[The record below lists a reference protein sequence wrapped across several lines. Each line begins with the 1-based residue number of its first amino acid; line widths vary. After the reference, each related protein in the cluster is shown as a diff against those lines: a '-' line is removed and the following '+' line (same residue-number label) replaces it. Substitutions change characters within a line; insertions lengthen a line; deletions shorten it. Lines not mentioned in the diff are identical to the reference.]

1 MVFDFF
7 TILQALIEKFMK
19 KIILPFFL
27 ILLCSNLF
35 AQKKNKKT
43 ISDENFKLQELPRVI
58 LKELN
63 RFRVS
68 KGLDTLEMSD
78 MLQNSGELSAEK
90 MASSGKDKIDSKQ
103 TLKHLKK
110 AGATKRGE
118 EITMKAP
125 VSKGRENYK
134 TEDVAKT
141 IYNRWESNPKN
152 LPVVINP
159 KFTLVGISCSLD
171 DDGKKVYVSAV
182 FGGYDILNGGVI
194 HKDQLSVP
202 FNKKSKKLQGPDL
215 RKCKTC
221 ERWRNY
227 DVLQKGLY
235 VNGDKIFLSY
245 PNAKELRRILKKS
258 TDGLAVDI
266 VQRSQYIPADYNIV
280 DNNLYN
286 KGVMNNVIYR
296 DKFFKKNTLLNV
308 KDPKKRKKIKG
319 IVVEI
324 GKFNPKIKGPYEL
337 NLIVVQDK
345 KVCKTVTRG
354 YAESGKIDS
363 KTPIGILPAKN
374 SVGLKPP
381 FEPKNESSIIN
392 FTIPFEKN
400 KYEFKQEDIQP
411 FIKALNEPDFLI
423 DGLFIYAYSS
433 IEGDSAANAKLQR
446 KRGESVVSVLQSFQ
460 NNKIRPT
467 IETKDSWGLFMLEN
481 EDGKYANLVSLGKRK
496 AIAKINS
503 DENLQKELEPIL
515 AKERFAQ
522 IVMDITYDVTGP
534 KEQKFS
540 TVSFGR
546 AMKSNNMNQAFKIME
561 FIGKRMFENKYPE
574 SVLDSLK
581 LDETATNVP
590 LLNNKIYY
598 KYQVNNSI
606 DEDDDETFAR
616 LLKLDPSNPVLQYNK
631 VFCQLKL
638 DTNAGNTEHQAKVQ
652 QTIDGLYGK
661 LDSNYVNGLNIEW
674 QFKIMESLDTAE
686 NADAQIDACIER
698 IKSFYNI
705 KDASWQNALK
715 LSYVFSRAKDFRYS
729 ATLLEPY
736 LSKPDVQENLVF
748 MYIAS
753 ASRIQEKY
761 YSRTFAR
768 ALEIAKNKN
777 PDRYCKLFG
786 EPYMTFQV
794 LENPEVKK
802 VYNNSCSK

>member
-1 MVFDFF
+1 
-7 TILQALIEKFMK
+7 MK
-19 KIILPFFL
+19 RLLFPF
-27 ILLCSNLF
+27 ILLLVCTNLF
-35 AQKKNKKT
+35 SQKKNKKT
-43 ISDENFKLQELPRVI
+43 ISDENFKLEELPRII

-63 RFRVS
+63 RFRIS

-78 MLQNSGELSAEK
+78 MLQFSGDLSSDK
-90 MASSGKDKIDSKQ
+90 MASAGKDKIEPKQ

-125 VSKGRENYK
+125 ISKGRENYK
-134 TEDVAKT
+134 TDEVAKT
-141 IYNRWESNPKN
+141 IYNRWETNPKN
-152 LPVVINP
+152 LPIVINP
-159 KFTLVGISCSLD
+159 KFTLVGISCSVD
-171 DDGKKVYVSAV
+171 DAGKKVYVSAV

-194 HKDQLSVP
+194 YKKQLDIP
-202 FNKKSKKLQGPDL
+202 FNTKSKSLKGPDA

-235 VNGDKIFLSY
+235 VDGNKIFLRYS
-245 PNAKELRRILKKS
+245 NSRELRRILKKS
-258 TDGLAVDI
+258 TDGLAVDV
-266 VQRSQYIPADYNIV
+266 VQRIQYVPADYNIV

-286 KGVMNNVIYR
+286 KGVMGKVIYR
-296 DKFFKKNTLLNV
+296 DKFFKSNLFLKDKKV
-308 KDPKKRKKIKG
+308 DPKKRKKIKA
-319 IVVEI
+319 IEVEM
-324 GKFNPKIKGPYEL
+324 GKFNQKITGSYEL

-345 KVCKTVTRG
+345 KVCKTITRG
-354 YAESGKIDS
+354 YNENGKIDS
-363 KTPIGILPAKN
+363 KTPIGILSAKN
-374 SVGLKPP
+374 STGLKPP

-400 KYEFKQEDIQP
+400 KAEFKQEDIQP
-411 FIKALNEPDFLI
+411 FIKALNEPDFII
-423 DGLFIYAYSS
+423 DGLFIYAYAS
-433 IEGDSAANAKLQR
+433 IEGDSVSNSKLQR
-446 KRGESVVSVLQSFQ
+446 KRAESVVNVLQSFQ

-481 EDGKYANLVSLGKRK
+481 EDGKYASLVSLGKRK
-496 AIAKINS
+496 AIAKING
-503 DENLQKELEPIL
+503 DDNLQKELEPIL

-534 KEQKFS
+534 KEQKFT
-540 TVSFGR
+540 TVSFAR
-546 AMKSNNMNQAFKIME
+546 AIKANNQNQAFKIME
-561 FIGKRMFENKYPE
+561 FMGKRMVENKYPE
-574 SVLDSLK
+574 SVFDSLK
-581 LDETATNVP
+581 LAESTANVP
-590 LLNNKIYY
+590 YLNNMVYY
-598 KYQVNNSI
+598 KYQVNNTI
-606 DEDDDETFAR
+606 DEDDDETFTR
-616 LLKLDPSNPVLQYNK
+616 LLKLDPQNPILQYNK

-638 DTNAGNTEHQAKVQ
+638 DSNAGNPEHQAQVQ

-715 LSYVFSRAKDFRYS
+715 LSYVFSRAKDYRYS
-729 ATLLEPY
+729 STILEPY
-736 LSKPDVQENLVF
+736 LSKPDVTESLVF

-753 ASRIQEKY
+753 ASRVQEKY

-786 EPYMTFQV
+786 EPFMTFQV

-802 VYNNSCSK
+802 IYNTNCSK

>member
-1 MVFDFF
+1 M
-7 TILQALIEKFMK
+7 IKFL
-19 KIILPFFL
+19 LPYIFL
-27 ILLCSNLF
+27 LLCTNLF
-35 AQKKNKKT
+35 SQKNKKT
-43 ISDENFKLQELPRVI
+43 ISDGNFKLEELPRII

-78 MLQNSGELSAEK
+78 MLQFSGELSADK
-90 MASSGKDKIDSKQ
+90 MADAGKDKIDPKQ

-125 VSKGRENYK
+125 ISKGRDNY
-134 TEDVAKT
+134 TTNDVAKT

-152 LPVVINP
+152 LPLVTNP
-159 KFTLVGISCSLD
+159 KFTLVGIACTLD

-194 HKDQLSVP
+194 YKKQLEVP
-202 FNKKSKKLQGPDL
+202 FNTKSKKLQGPNI

-235 VNGDKIFLSY
+235 VNGDKIYLKY
-245 PNAKELRRILKKS
+245 PNTRELRRILKKS
-258 TDGLAVDI
+258 TDGLAVDV
-266 VQRSQYIPADYNIV
+266 VQRSQYVPADYNIV

-286 KGVMNNVIYR
+286 KGVMSKVVYR
-296 DKFFKKNTLLNV
+296 DKFFKKNILL
-308 KDPKKRKKIKG
+308 KIKDAKLKKKVKG
-319 IVVEI
+319 IEVEM
-324 GKFNPKIKGPYEL
+324 GKLNPKITGPYEL

-345 KVCKTVTRG
+345 KVCKTITRG
-354 YAESGKIDS
+354 YTENGRIESN
-363 KTPIGILPAKN
+363 TPIGLLPAKN
-374 SVGLKPP
+374 STGLKPP
-381 FEPKNESSIIN
+381 FEPRNESSIIN
-392 FTIPFEKN
+392 FTIPFKKN
-400 KYEFKQEDIQP
+400 KSEFKQEDIQP

-433 IEGDSAANAKLQR
+433 IEGDSVANAKLQR

-496 AIAKINS
+496 AIAKING
-503 DENLQKELEPIL
+503 DENLQTELEPIL

-540 TVSFGR
+540 TVSFAR
-546 AMKSNNMNQAFKIME
+546 AIKANNSTQAFKIME
-561 FIGKRMFENKYPE
+561 FIGKRVAETKYPE
-574 SVLDSLK
+574 TVFDSLK
-581 LDETATNVP
+581 VDELPSNIP
-590 LLNNKIYY
+590 LLNNIVYY
-598 KYQVNNSI
+598 KYQINNSV

-616 LLKLDPSNPVLQYNK
+616 LLKLEPQNPILQYNK

-638 DTNAGNTEHQAKVQ
+638 DTNAGNTEHQAQVQ

-661 LDSNYVNGLNIEW
+661 IDSNYVNGLNIEW
-674 QFKIMESLDTAE
+674 QFKIMESVDTSE
-686 NADAQIDACIER
+686 NADAQIDACIAR

-715 LSYVFSRAKDFRYS
+715 LSYVFSRAKDFKYA

-736 LSKPDVQENLVF
+736 LSKPNVNESLVF

-753 ASRIQEKY
+753 ASRVQEKY

-768 ALEIAKNKN
+768 ALDIAKSKN
-777 PDRYCKLFG
+777 ATRYCKLFG
-786 EPYMTFQV
+786 EPFMTFQV

-802 VYNNSCSK
+802 VYQNSCDKQ

>member
-1 MVFDFF
+1 MGKLF
-7 TILQALIEKFMK
+7 
-19 KIILPFFL
+19 LPFLFL
-27 ILLCSNLF
+27 IMCTNLF
-35 AQKKNKKT
+35 SQKNKKT
-43 ISDENFKLQELPRVI
+43 NSNQNFKVDELSKAL

-63 RFRVS
+63 RFRIE
-68 KGLDTLEMSD
+68 KGLDTLEMSE
-78 MLQNSGELSAEK
+78 MLQFSGDLSTDIMVDK
-90 MASSGKDKIDSKQ
+90 TKDKIEPKQ

-118 EITMKAP
+118 EITMKAAI
-125 VSKGRENYK
+125 SKGK
-134 TEDVAKT
+134 EDYSVDEVAKT
-141 IYNRWESNPKN
+141 IYNRWESNAKN
-152 LPVVINP
+152 LVVVTNP
-159 KFTLVGISCSLD
+159 KFTLVGLSCALSE
-171 DDGKKVYVSAV
+171 DGKKVFVSAV
-182 FGGYDILNGGVI
+182 FGGYDINNGGVI
-194 HKDQLSVP
+194 YKKQLSVP
-202 FNKKSKKLQGPDL
+202 FNSKSKKLQGPDA

-235 VNGDKIFLSY
+235 VSGNKIFLKYS
-245 PNAKELRRILKKS
+245 NSRELRRILKKS
-258 TDGLAVDI
+258 TDGLAVDVI
-266 VQRSQYIPADYNIV
+266 QKSQYIPADYNIV

-286 KGVMNNVIYR
+286 KGVMSNVVYR
-296 DKFFKKNTLLNV
+296 DKFFKKNILL
-308 KDPKKRKKIKG
+308 KTPDKKARKKIKG
-319 IVVEI
+319 IEVEI
-324 GKFNPKIKGPYEL
+324 GKFNPKITGDYEL

-345 KVCKTVTRG
+345 KVCKTITRG
-354 YAESGKIDS
+354 YYETGKIES
-363 KTPIGILPAKN
+363 NTPIGLLPSKN
-374 SVGLKPP
+374 STGLKPP

-400 KYEFKQEDIQP
+400 KSEYKQEDIQP

-433 IEGDSAANAKLQR
+433 IEGDSVANAKLQR
-446 KRGESVVSVLQSFQ
+446 KRGESVVSILQSFQ
-460 NNKIRPT
+460 KNKIRPT

-481 EDGKYANLVSLGKRK
+481 EDGKYASLVSLGKHK
-496 AIAKINS
+496 AIAKINA
-503 DENLQKELEPIL
+503 DDNLQKELEPIL

-534 KEQKFS
+534 KEQQFAK
-540 TVSFGR
+540 VSFER
-546 AMKSNNMNQAFKIME
+546 ALKANNFNQAFKIME
-561 FIGKRMFENKYPE
+561 FVGKRIAENKYPG
-574 SVLDSLK
+574 SSLDSLRVE
-581 LDETATNVP
+581 ETSYNVP
-590 LLNNKIYY
+590 LINNRVYY
-598 KYQVNNSI
+598 KFQQNNSI
-606 DEDDDETFAR
+606 EEEDDETFNR
-616 LLKLDPSNPVLQYNK
+616 LLKYEPSNPVLIYNK

-638 DTNAGNTEHQAKVQ
+638 DTNAGNAEHQAKVQ

-661 LDSNYVNGLNIEW
+661 LDSNLVNGLNIEW
-674 QFKIMESLDTAE
+674 QFKIMESVDTSE
-686 NADAQIDACIER
+686 KADAQIDACIAR

-736 LSKPDVQENLVF
+736 LSKVDVNENLVF

-753 ASRIQEKY
+753 ASRVQEKY

-777 PDRYCKLFG
+777 QNRYCKLFG
-786 EPYMTFQV
+786 EPFMTFQV

>member
-1 MVFDFF
+1 MGKLF
-7 TILQALIEKFMK
+7 
-19 KIILPFFL
+19 LPFLFL
-27 ILLCSNLF
+27 IMCANLF
-35 AQKKNKKT
+35 SQKNKK
-43 ISDENFKLQELPRVI
+43 INSNQNFKVDELSKVL

-63 RFRVS
+63 RFRIE
-68 KGLDTLEMSD
+68 KGLDTLEMSE
-78 MLQNSGELSAEK
+78 MLQFSGDLSTDIMVDK
-90 MASSGKDKIDSKQ
+90 TKDKIEPKQ

-118 EITMKAP
+118 EITMKAAI
-125 VSKGRENYK
+125 SKGK
-134 TEDVAKT
+134 EDYSVDEVAKT
-141 IYNRWESNPKN
+141 IYNRWESNAKN
-152 LPVVINP
+152 LVVVTNP
-159 KFTLVGISCSLD
+159 KFTLVGLSCALSE
-171 DDGKKVYVSAV
+171 DGKKVFVSAV
-182 FGGYDILNGGVI
+182 FGGYDINNGGVI
-194 HKDQLSVP
+194 YKKQLSVP
-202 FNKKSKKLQGPDL
+202 FNSKSKKLQGPDA

-235 VNGDKIFLSY
+235 VSGNKIFLKYS
-245 PNAKELRRILKKS
+245 NSRELRRILKKS
-258 TDGLAVDI
+258 TDGLAVDV
-266 VQRSQYIPADYNIV
+266 VQKSQYIPADYNIV

-286 KGVMNNVIYR
+286 KGVMSNVVYR
-296 DKFFKKNTLLNV
+296 DKFFKKNILLKNP
-308 KDPKKRKKIKG
+308 DKKARKKIKG
-319 IVVEI
+319 IEVEI
-324 GKFNPKIKGPYEL
+324 GKFNPKITGDYEL

-345 KVCKTVTRG
+345 KVCKTITRG
-354 YAESGKIDS
+354 YHETGKIES
-363 KTPIGILPAKN
+363 NTPIGLLPSKN
-374 SVGLKPP
+374 STGLKPP

-400 KYEFKQEDIQP
+400 KSEYKQEDIQP

-423 DGLFIYAYSS
+423 DGLFIYAYAS
-433 IEGDSAANAKLQR
+433 IEGDSVSNSKLQR
-446 KRGESVVSVLQSFQ
+446 KRAESVVSVLQGFQ
-460 NNKIRPT
+460 QNKIRPT

-481 EDGKYANLVSLGKRK
+481 EDGKYASLVSLGKRK
-496 AIAKINS
+496 AIAKING
-503 DENLQKELEPIL
+503 DDNLQKELEPIL

-540 TVSFGR
+540 TVSFAR
-546 AMKSNNMNQAFKIME
+546 AMKANNQNQAFKIME
-561 FIGKRMFENKYPE
+561 FMGKRMVENKYPE

-581 LDETATNVP
+581 LVETVANVP
-590 LLNNKIYY
+590 YVNNTVYY

-616 LLKLDPSNPVLQYNK
+616 LLKLDPQNPVLQYNK

-638 DTNAGNTEHQAKVQ
+638 DSNAGNPEHQAQVQ

-736 LSKPDVQENLVF
+736 LSKSDVNENLVF
-748 MYIAS
+748 TYIAS
-753 ASRIQEKY
+753 ASRVQEKY

-777 PDRYCKLFG
+777 QNRYCKLFG
-786 EPYMTFQV
+786 EPFMTFQV

-802 VYNNSCSK
+802 VFNSSCGK

>member
-1 MVFDFF
+1 
-7 TILQALIEKFMK
+7 MK
-19 KIILPFFL
+19 KLLFPL
-27 ILLCSNLF
+27 LLVLLCLNTF
-35 AQKKNKKT
+35 AQKKKKKT
-43 ISDENFKLQELPRVI
+43 ISDENFKLEELPKVI

-63 RFRVS
+63 RFRIS
-68 KGLDTLEMSD
+68 KGLDTLEMSE
-78 MLQNSGELSAEK
+78 MLQFSGELSADK
-90 MASSGKDKIDSKQ
+90 MASANKDKIEQKQ

-125 VSKGRENYK
+125 ISKGRENYK
-134 TEDVAKT
+134 TSDVAKT

-152 LPVVINP
+152 LPIVTNP
-159 KFTLVGISCSLD
+159 KFTLVGISCSLSD
-171 DDGKKVYVSAV
+171 DSKKVFVSAV

-194 HKDQLSVP
+194 HKKQLEIP
-202 FNKKSKKLQGPDL
+202 FNSKSKGLKGPDV

-235 VNGDKIFLSY
+235 VSGNKIFLKY
-245 PNAKELRRILKKS
+245 PNSRELRRVIKKS

-266 VQRSQYIPADYNIV
+266 VQRSQYVPADYNIV

-286 KGVMNNVIYR
+286 KGVMNNVVYR
-296 DKFFKKNTLLNV
+296 DKLFKKNLLLKNV
-308 KDPKKRKKIKG
+308 DAKKKRKIKG
-319 IVVEI
+319 IEIQI
-324 GKFNPKIKGPYEL
+324 GKFNPKITGPYEL

-345 KVCKTVTRG
+345 KVCKTITRG
-354 YAESGKIDS
+354 YTENGNIASN
-363 KTPIGILPAKN
+363 TPIGLLPAKN
-374 SVGLKPP
+374 STSLKPP

-400 KYEFKQEDIQP
+400 KAEFKQEDIQP

-423 DGLFIYAYSS
+423 DGLFIYAYAS
-433 IEGDSAANAKLQR
+433 IEGDSVANSKLQL
-446 KRGESVVSVLQSFQ
+446 KRAESVVSVLQSFQ

-467 IETKDSWGLFMLEN
+467 IQTKDSWGLFMLEN
-481 EDGKYANLVSLGKRK
+481 EDGKYASLVNLGKHK

-522 IVMDITYDVTGP
+522 IVMDVTYDITGS
-534 KEQKFS
+534 KELKFT
-540 TVSFGR
+540 TVSFAR
-546 AMKSNNMNQAFKIME
+546 ALKANNTNQAYKIME
-561 FIGKRMFENKYPE
+561 FIGKRMLENKYNE
-574 SVLDSLK
+574 AVLDSLK
-581 LDETATNVP
+581 ISESLANVG
-590 LLNNKIYY
+590 LVNNIVYY
-598 KYQVNNSI
+598 KYQLNNSI
-606 DEDDDETFAR
+606 DDEDDETFAR
-616 LLKLDPSNPVLQYNK
+616 LLKLEPSNPILQYNK

-638 DTNAGNTEHQAKVQ
+638 DTNAGNPDHQAQVQ
-652 QTIDGLYGK
+652 LTIDGLYGK

-674 QFKIMESLDTAE
+674 QFKIIESLDTAE
-686 NADAQIDACIER
+686 NADAQIDACIAR

-715 LSYVFSRAKDFRYS
+715 LSYVFSRSKDYRYA

-736 LSKPDVQENLVF
+736 LNKPDVNEGLVF

-753 ASRIQEKY
+753 ASRVQEKY

-768 ALEIAKNKN
+768 ALEIAKTKN

-802 VYNNSCSK
+802 VYNNSCAK